1 MRNHPVYATQSR
13 ALALPEPAPTDPV
26 IFSVPRLSGGY
37 DYYQSPPGVAPGQ
50 NNDWDIPNV
59 THPNAIGV
67 SSLHIGHPLP
77 PGSVR
82 IGSGYEAIGSIT
94 PMPGAGG
101 MISGVEALGTRSLRG
116 LADVAPQPGQA
127 VAISADVPER
137 EPEPLVKAGAFA
149 LAFVLA
155 YGASRMLAKGAR
167 RAL

>member
-59 THPNAIGV
+59 SHPNAIGV

-77 PGSVR
+77 AGSVR
-82 IGSGYEAIGSIT
+82 VGSGYEAVGSIT

-116 LADVAPQPGQA
+116 LAEVSPQVAST
-127 VAISADVPER
+127 SADVPVG